1 MGQDPS
7 CDQIE
12 KRIASDMLQIQRLQQ
27 QEASTNNTATIA
39 QINTQVTGLEQ
50 DQAALE
56 QLAQALAC
64 PTLTTDASLLRSNL
78 TRVGQ

>member
-12 KRIASDMLQIQRLQQ
+12 KRIASDTLMIQRLQQ
-27 QEASTNNTATIA
+27 QEASTNNSTIIA
-39 QINTQVTGLEQ
+39 QINTQITGLEQ

-56 QLAQALAC
+56 QLAQTLAC
-64 PTLTTDASLLRSNL
+64 PTLTTDTNLLRPTL
-78 TRVGQ
+78 TSVRQ

>member
-12 KRIASDMLQIQRLQQ
+12 KRIASDTLQIQRLQQ
-27 QEASTNNTATIA
+27 QEASTNNSATIA

-56 QLAQALAC
+56 QVAQALAC
-64 PTLTTDASLLRSNL
+64 PTLTTDASR
-78 TRVGQ
+78 